1 MVSTQ
6 ATTLVVGLGEI
17 KVSNDPSV
25 VLTCLGLGSCIGI
38 AAYDPI
44 THVGGMAHIVL
55 PHSNKPHSN
64 NRNGQGSSKYADIG
78 IPSLF
83 EQVEKVGGKRS
94 RLIIKIAGGAQ
105 ISKARGL
112 EDSFQIGLKNSQ
124 AVLEI
129 ISTLGLSIK
138 ASDVGG
144 NHGRT
149 LKMYLESGN
158 TIVNSAMQGTKEI

>member
-1 MVSTQ
+1 MVSKQ
-6 ATTLVVGLGEI
+6 ATTLIVGLGEV

-38 AAYDPI
+38 AAYDPLAHI
-44 THVGGMAHIVL
+44 GGMAHIVL
-55 PHSNKPHSN
+55 PHSNN
-64 NRNGQGSSKYADIG
+64 GNGQGSSKYADIG

-83 EQVEKVGGKRS
+83 EQVEKAGGKRS

-112 EDSFQIGLKNSQ
+112 EDSFQIGKKNSQ

-129 ISTLGLSIK
+129 MSTMGLSIK

>member
-1 MVSTQ
+1 MVSKQ
-6 ATTLVVGLGEI
+6 ATTLIVGLGEV

-38 AAYDPI
+38 AAYDPLA
-44 THVGGMAHIVL
+44 HVGGMAHIVL
-55 PHSNKPHSN
+55 PHSN
-64 NRNGQGSSKYADIG
+64 NRNGQSSSKYADIG

-83 EQVEKVGGKRS
+83 EQVERAGGKRS

-112 EDSFQIGLKNSQ
+112 EDFFQIGKKNSQ

-129 ISTLGLSIK
+129 MSTMGLPIK
-138 ASDVGG
+138 ASDIGG

-149 LKMYLESGN
+149 LKMYLETGN

>member
-1 MVSTQ
+1 MVSKQ
-6 ATTLVVGLGEI
+6 ATTLIVGLGEV

-25 VLTCLGLGSCIGI
+25 VLTCLGLGSCIGV
-38 AAYDPI
+38 AAYDPL

-55 PHSNKPHSN
+55 PHSNN
-64 NRNGQGSSKYADIG
+64 GNGQGSSKYADIG

-83 EQVEKVGGKRS
+83 EQVEKAGGKRS

-112 EDSFQIGLKNSQ
+112 EDSFQIGKKNSQ

-129 ISTLGLSIK
+129 MSQMGLPIK

>member
-1 MVSTQ
+1 MVSKQ
-6 ATTLVVGLGEI
+6 ATTLIVGLGEV

-25 VLTCLGLGSCIGI
+25 VLTCLGLGSCIGV
-38 AAYDPI
+38 AAYDPL

-55 PHSNKPHSN
+55 PHSNN
-64 NRNGQGSSKYADIG
+64 GNGQSSSKYADIG

-83 EQVEKVGGKRS
+83 EQVEKAGGKRS

-112 EDSFQIGLKNSQ
+112 EDSFQIGKKKSQ

-129 ISTLGLSIK
+129 MSTMGLSIK